1 MADDKI
7 QREIEE
13 ILNRLDEF
21 VPEKKAARG
30 RPKTPNLSAGFGGAL
45 LARMAGISL
54 KHVMLAA
61 LGLVVIAFFAMP
73 FNPVV
78 GRWAGIAGLIL
89 FATSFVL
96 SFFNRGSGPTV
107 EKRWRGQ
114 VMDLKNPSLGDRLR
128 AWFDAKR
135 RPPR

>member
-21 VPEKKAARG
+21 VPEKKPPR
-30 RPKTPNLSAGFGGAL
+30 RPPRADVASGPEGFSSRL
-45 LARMAGISL
+45 AGISL

-61 LGLVVIAFFAMP
+61 LALVVVAFFLMP
-73 FNPVV
+73 VYPAI
-78 GRWAGIAGLIL
+78 GRWAVIGGLIL
-89 FATSFVL
+89 FATSFIL
-96 SFFNRGSGPTV
+96 SFFSRGQTQVV

-114 VMDLKNPSLGDRLR
+114 VMDLRNPTFGDRLR
-128 AWFDAKR
+128 AWFEAKR